1 MYTKR
6 QTRFMD
12 SSIKA
17 EFADGEQ
24 HSVDEDVKNRIQSGL
39 DKGRIQR

>member
-6 QTRFMD
+6 QARFMD

-24 HSVDEDVKNRIQSGL
+24 HLVDEMSEIKYEI
-39 DKGRIQR
+39 